1 MADFL
6 LELYSEEIP
15 AGMQAGAAA
24 TQLERHVVDFLTVLA
39 SRQNMCRR
47 MSRHSV
53 SRFWPTACRAQL
65 PDRKEEKKGPRVDA
79 RKKPL
84 RVLACQWAG
93 YDRYAERA

>member
-24 TQLERHVVDFLTVLA
+24 QLERHIKTFLDGFGVTADHVQAHGAPQRIALLA
-39 SRQNMCRR
+39 DGL
-47 MSRHSV
+47 
-53 SRFWPTACRAQL
+53 PAQL

-79 RKKPL
+79 PEKPL
-84 RVLACQWAG
+84 RASCVPMAWTVPM
-93 YDRYAERA
+93 R